1 MHDSSLPWDHSSV
14 MHCSW
19 EWERDSE
26 GVSFGPKQLI
36 FVQSGASK
44 VGNAGI

>member
-1 MHDSSLPWDHSSV
+1 MHDLSLPWDHSSF
-14 MHCSW
+14 MHYSW
-19 EWERDSE
+19 VWGRDLE
-26 GVSFGPKQLI
+26 GVSFGPEQLI